1 MSMKTALRPR
11 LTGLWLYPMV
21 VFLVVL
27 FFFPVAWIFL
37 TSIKT
42 TGEIYAWPP
51 VFIPRHPTAENY
63 RAVLFQSFLSR
74 YILNSVVVSSLST
87 LSIIFFGSFAG
98 YGIARIRFKG
108 AMIVLLFF
116 LSMSMFPQLAIVPS
130 VFLWFRR
137 VGLVNNYLGLI
148 IAYSGLFLPVAVW
161 ILSTYFRTIPQD
173 IEDSARMDGCGAMRV
188 LWQIIAPLSV
198 PGLVAAGLIVFIFSW
213 NEFLMALVLLSKNL
227 LRTATVGIALYPG
240 EYAFPWE
247 LISTATFLAILP
259 LLVLTFIFQKRI
271 ISGLTAGS
279 IK

>member
-1 MSMKTALRPR
+1 MKACVVSR
-11 LTGLWLYPMV
+11 GLVKLGLYLLV
-21 VFLVVL
+21 IFLVVL
-27 FFFPVAWIFL
+27 FFYPVAWIFL

-51 VFIPRHPTAENY
+51 VFIPRNPTWDNY
-63 RAVLFQSFLSR
+63 RVVFFESYLSR
-74 YILNSVVVSSLST
+74 YILNSILISSLST
-87 LSIIFFGSFAG
+87 LSVIFFGSFAG

-108 AMIVLLFF
+108 STVMLIFF

-130 VFLWFRR
+130 VFLWFSR

-148 IAYSGLFLPVAVW
+148 IAYSGLFLPMAVW

-173 IEDSARMDGCGAMRV
+173 IEDSALIDGCTVMRI

-213 NEFLMALVLLSKNL
+213 NEFLMALVLLSKNM

-271 ISGLTAGS
+271 ISGLTAGA
-279 IK
+279 IR